1 MAVSAKAAP
10 RRTPGKIR
18 RFFRRF
24 RVTPKV
30 YFRMKIACVLA
41 VPILY
46 FVCSPLLIVPM
57 LVYIALFY
65 LGLGVER
72 EINRNVI
79 RSNRIR
85 LLKLDSLLALI
96 VVVIAVAGTVV
107 SANSKIRPGGFAHM
121 DDEIMQDLIGDA
133 DFAAARRR
141 SAWIGFTQKVADFGS
156 LLTGRRSVFSGTR
169 RFATVDPP
177 EDFSPPPGGMP
188 DLPEM
193 PDLGDMPFDYV
204 VSSVLSSI
212 NTVLVFGTAG
222 AGLLSLVVYRR
233 RKKNAERYVSQVIPD
248 TSMANFTD
256 EQLEKILF
264 YGVTDD
270 DAGEAPPEPA
280 PQDAPPPAVP
290 AVPAAPDNPPDGAH
304 GS

>member
-1 MAVSAKAAP
+1 M
-10 RRTPGKIR
+10 
-18 RFFRRF
+18 
-24 RVTPKV
+24 
-30 YFRMKIACVLA
+30 Y
-41 VPILY
+41 
-46 FVCSPLLIVPM
+46 
-57 LVYIALFY
+57 
-65 LGLGVER
+65 VER
-72 EINRNVI
+72 V
-79 RSNRIR
+79 
-85 LLKLDSLLALI
+85 LLRFGVRAPGVVHKLRPRDDAAGVGRQLEQQPELLMRQFLPVCAGAQRER
-96 VVVIAVAGTVV
+96 VAVQLGA
-107 SANSKIRPGGFAHM
+107 
-121 DDEIMQDLIGDA
+121 A

-188 DLPEM
+188 EM
-193 PDLGDMPFDYV
+193 PDLDDMPFDYV

-280 PQDAPPPAVP
+280 AQDAPPPAVP
-290 AVPAAPDNPPDGAH
+290 AVPDEPAADGDPPDGAH
-304 GS
+304 GSSDDAAGS

>member
-1 MAVSAKAAP
+1 MSVSAKPAP

-24 RVTPKV
+24 HVTPKV
-30 YFRMKIACVLA
+30 YFRLKIACVAA
-41 VPILY
+41 VPLLY
-46 FVCSPLLIVPM
+46 FVYSPLLIVPM

-85 LLKLDSLLALI
+85 LLRIDSVLALI

-156 LLTGRRSVFSGTR
+156 LLTGRRSVFSGMR

-177 EDFSPPPGGMP
+177 ENFGPPPG
-188 DLPEM
+188 EM
-193 PDLGDMPFDYV
+193 PDFGDMPFDYV
-204 VSSVLSSI
+204 ISSVLSSI
-212 NTVLVFGTAG
+212 NTVLVFGTAA
-222 AGLLSLVVYRR
+222 AGLLSLLVYRR
-233 RKKNAERYVSQVIPD
+233 RKKFAERYISQVIPD

-264 YGVTDD
+264 YGVADD
-270 DAGEAPPEPA
+270 GAAPADETAAAPDPTPA
-280 PQDAPPPAVP
+280 ADVPSAPDAPPGSETPA
-290 AVPAAPDNPPDGAH
+290 DG
-304 GS
+304 GGKES

>member
-1 MAVSAKAAP
+1 MSVSAKPAP
-10 RRTPGKIR
+10 RRTPGKFR

-24 RVTPKV
+24 HVTPKV
-30 YFRMKIACVLA
+30 YFRLKIACVAA
-41 VPILY
+41 VPVLY
-46 FVCSPLLIVPM
+46 FVYSPLLIVPM
-57 LVYIALFY
+57 LVYVALFY

-79 RSNRIR
+79 RRNRIR
-85 LLKLDSLLALI
+85 LVRIDSVLALI
-96 VVVIAVAGTVV
+96 VVVIAIAGTAV

-121 DDEIMQDLIGDA
+121 DDETVQELIDDA
-133 DFAAARRR
+133 DFSAARRR
-141 SAWIGFTQKVADFGS
+141 SAWVGFTQKVADFGS

-177 EDFSPPPGGMP
+177 ENFGPPPG
-188 DLPEM
+188 EM
-193 PDLGDMPFDYV
+193 PDFSDMPFDYV
-204 VSSVLSSI
+204 ISSVLSSI

-222 AGLLSLVVYRR
+222 AGLLSVVVYRR

-270 DAGEAPPEPA
+270 DAGEAPPAPA
-280 PQDAPPPAVP
+280 PQDAPPP
-290 AVPAAPDNPPDGAH
+290 DGAH
-304 GS
+304 GT